1 MRRSQDEEVNEMAVW
16 EEGKA
21 RDDADTTDEAATGVR
36 EGSVHKSERLRAGMR
51 RDDRVSRREVAV
63 KVAATT
69 TTTSELN
76 QN

>member
-51 RDDRVSRREVAV
+51 GRARVGGGGGADRGRPPPPHKRD
-63 KVAATT
+63 
-69 TTTSELN
+69 
-76 QN
+76 